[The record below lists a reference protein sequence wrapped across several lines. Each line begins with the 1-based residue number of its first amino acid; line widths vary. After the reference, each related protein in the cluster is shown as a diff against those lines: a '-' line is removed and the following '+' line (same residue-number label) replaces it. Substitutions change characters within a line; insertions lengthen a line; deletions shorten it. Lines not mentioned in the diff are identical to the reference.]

1 MDDKTLK
8 KICKIVLKKDKK
20 KKPKANKRRRQLPM
34 PNPNAGAFPIAG
46 KAGFGTYGQPF
57 GYVPPAG
64 GTTIVARD
72 QPLEVIKKPP
82 VKLVGELAPE
92 EEEAFK
98 LLQDAQKKLKK
109 RDLEKQEEAFKL
121 LQEARNKQMED
132 IRLTEQERLQREQG
146 FKQPRVLSPDEFDVE
161 TISSVSSGGK
171 KREEFEPFIEDP
183 DTGIFYTPVYGNMEK
198 EDKAVEIVELPEVFQ
213 RPTEA
218 DRVRRQQVLEEE
230 EILRNINLV
239 RPEQATEI
247 LQPQLDFSLIRER
260 ARERKERSQMA
271 EDDINKAIRFR
282 KKEDIPPRLREVA
295 ERSRMG
301 REDVDVFIRPRTF
314 GYDASEFEDSVTGID
329 NPIFM

>member
-72 QPLEVIKKPP
+72 QPLEVIKKPS
-82 VKLVGELAPE
+82 VDFVGNLSSTSSEMVSKKTDDQIKAEGVMEFLKA
-92 EEEAFK
+92 
-98 LLQDAQKKLKK
+98 LQSQQNITQ
-109 RDLEKQEEAFKL
+109 EKPSNF
-121 LQEARNKQMED
+121 ED
-132 IRLTEQERLQREQG
+132 IFIKQPKVKQPEMTTENLFTEDDEDAEDLSVEFMGETIDLTRQERINKLFRPKAGFEIIEPRGGGGINPFKDDDFSVSTEQ
-146 FKQPRVLSPDEFDVE
+146 S
-161 TISSVSSGGK
+161 
-171 KREEFEPFIEDP
+171 
-183 DTGIFYTPVYGNMEK
+183 
-198 EDKAVEIVELPEVFQ
+198 
-213 RPTEA
+213 
-218 DRVRRQQVLEEE
+218 
-230 EILRNINLV
+230 
-239 RPEQATEI
+239 TEI
-247 LQPQLDFSLIRER
+247 LQPQLDFSLIAER

-271 EDDINKAIRFR
+271 EDDINKANRFR
-282 KKEDIPPRLREVA
+282 KLEDIPPRLREVA

-329 NPIFM
+329 NPLFM